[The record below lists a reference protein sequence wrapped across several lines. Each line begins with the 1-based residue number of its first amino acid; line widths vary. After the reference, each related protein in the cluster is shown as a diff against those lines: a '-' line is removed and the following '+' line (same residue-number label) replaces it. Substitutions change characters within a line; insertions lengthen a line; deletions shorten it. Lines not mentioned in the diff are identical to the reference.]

1 MQRIEELVDK
11 ITEQKKQGADTSLLE
26 KEIDQL
32 VYKLY
37 GFSSEEISYIE
48 EYCSAQNV

>member
-1 MQRIEELVDK
+1 MQDLN
-11 ITEQKKQGADTSLLE
+11 ADTSLLE

-37 GFSSEEISYIE
+37 GFSSEEIAYVE
-48 EYCSAQNV
+48 TYCKAQNV

>member
-1 MQRIEELVDK
+1 MQ
-11 ITEQKKQGADTSLLE
+11 GSSADTSLLE

-37 GFSSEEISYIE
+37 GFSSEEIAYVE
-48 EYCSAQNV
+48 TYCKAQNV